1 MTTRAVRVNQ
11 LGYPAG
17 WPLRATV
24 VTDVDRPRAWAL
36 RDPAGRTT
44 AAGTTRPHGLDRAAG
59 EVVHTLT
66 SPPVSGE
73 GTGWKLVVDDVE
85 SPPFALGRAAADAYR
100 TLAADAARFI
110 GLQRSGTLVAG
121 RPAGHVDVPPNRGDG
136 SVPCKRPDCPR
147 RRFLL
152 GCRGHDLRGG
162 WYDAGDHG
170 KYAVTTAV
178 TVWLLQHAA
187 ERSGDT
193 QLLDEARWGL
203 EFLLDAQLPLTD
215 PQAGLVFHAVH
226 DVRWT
231 GLPMRPD
238 QDPEPRM
245 ARAPSTAA
253 TYGLAAVAA
262 QAARVWEVHDPAFA
276 GRCRTVSDIAWR
288 AATHH
293 PVVYATVAEA
303 NGTGGGPYDDDDVRD
318 ERYWAAAELAALT
331 GAEEYR
337 YAMLQAGLDPIEA
350 LRTGFDWRSVV
361 PLGLLTQALSS
372 GWTAASA
379 ATTARAALAT
389 VGSELLA
396 TIDAQ
401 GHGTP
406 YAPDD
411 GHYGWGSNARVL
423 AHALTLGA
431 AADHTGDH
439 RYFAG
444 ELACLDHL
452 LGRNAS
458 GVSQVTGY
466 GTRAASRPHHR
477 FYAQAV
483 DPSYPPAPPGV
494 VVGGPNS
501 GLEDPVAAAELAT
514 APPQKCWIDD
524 PGSWATNEVTIGWNA
539 ALAVVSGHVAA
550 RLSLPVLT
558 VGCARSARPAVRRGP
573 VRRSAGSRGT
583 PGRGRTAGHA
593 APARAR
599 CSRRPRRPSTARA
612 TATTARSPW

>member
-1 MTTRAVRVNQ
+1 MSTRAVRVNQ

-24 VTDVDRPRAWAL
+24 ATDVDRPRAWRLVDAT
-36 RDPAGRTT
+36 GRIAT
-44 AAGTTRPHGLDRAAG
+44 AGTTTRHGLDRAAG
-59 EVVHTLT
+59 EQVHTIT
-66 SPPVSGE
+66 TPPVTAE
-73 GTGWKLVVDDVE
+73 GTGWKLVVDEVE
-85 SPPFALGRAAADAYR
+85 SPPFALGRVAADGYR
-100 TLAADAARFI
+100 TLATDSARFLN
-110 GLQRSGTLVAG
+110 LQRSGTPVPG

-136 SVPCKRPDCPR
+136 SVACKRHDCPR
-147 RRFLL
+147 RRLLL

-178 TVWLLQHAA
+178 TVWMLQHTV
-187 ERSGDT
+187 ERSGEAA
-193 QLLDEARWGL
+193 LLDEARWGL
-203 EFLLDAQLPLTD
+203 EFLLGCQLPLTD
-215 PQAGLVFHAVH
+215 PQAGMVFHAVH

-231 GLPMRPD
+231 GIPMRPD

-262 QAARVWEVHDPAFA
+262 QGARVWEVHDPAFA
-276 GRCRTVSDIAWR
+276 GRCRTVADLAWR

-293 PVVYATVAEA
+293 PVVYASAA
-303 NGTGGGPYDDDDVRD
+303 DSSGLGGGPYDDNDVRD

-337 YAMLQAGLDPIEA
+337 YAMLQAGLDPIAA
-350 LRTGFDWRSVV
+350 LREGFDWRSTV
-361 PLGLLTQALSS
+361 PLGLLTLALSS
-372 GWTAASA
+372 GWTAASS

-389 VGSELLA
+389 AGETLLA
-396 TIDAQ
+396 TIDAE

-406 YAPDD
+406 YAPSD
-411 GHYGWGSNARVL
+411 GRYCWGSNSRVV

-439 RYFAG
+439 RFFAG

-477 FYAQAV
+477 FFARSV
-483 DPSYPPAPPGV
+483 DPSFPAAPPGIL
-494 VVGGPNS
+494 VGGPNS
-501 GLEDPVAAAELAT
+501 GLEDPVAAAELGT
-514 APPQKCWIDD
+514 APPQLCWIDD

-539 ALAVVSGHVAA
+539 ALSAVSAHVAE
-550 RLSLPVLT
+550 RLAPSRSLPV
-558 VGCARSARPAVRRGP
+558 
-573 VRRSAGSRGT
+573 
-583 PGRGRTAGHA
+583 A
-593 APARAR
+593 A
-599 CSRRPRRPSTARA
+599 
-612 TATTARSPW
+612 